1 MTDSAY
7 AKSALTHLAM
17 DFVPPLICETL
28 LEESDFRDEYC
39 LTTDSILS
47 FGDTGLSI
55 DRRELFDGIR
65 EVLARDSNREVI
77 DINGRKWL
85 IQKKHVKGELP
96 RLSILRHDQRFSLY
110 EYFLV
115 LSPDSEMRT
124 RLLEKTASDVN
135 LSESAVNRWRHI
147 LEKRPLEDEE
157 VDGFQDDFDE
167 TPVATIRSI
176 RGIFNQGGRV
186 KVSTLV
192 PHSRRYYERLVGTY
206 DGSTSISQYASGNA
220 RGLLKQLAVW
230 RPYEGFL
237 ISLFL
242 ASHASL
248 TDEINVDQLN
258 GEDLVKAF
266 GFLEMHGD
274 RISQLGAIE
283 VGLRV
288 LPSRPEIEQALIRLI
303 EQIRD
308 DDVDGQASGFKLLS
322 ALFCLV
328 YGALSRVRLFS
339 AEPPFYRRLAALSQA
354 ALIHRQLV
362 YLGVNIDRFEE
373 WAFSSRVEQ
382 FCMQSLADMRLEP
395 RWDPD
400 LAVASQMKAE
410 FFGRIMISAKDY
422 EQNIAGSHIYDL
434 VFGDDARSL
443 QSLGGFPAPW
453 LPGPLEGTE
462 GTRRN
467 LPPEVAEAIE
477 TQLRANEV
485 EPSSF
490 IALVNFALIFP
501 ISADQAELAAKALK
515 RANHRLLNIENRPQL
530 VAILNGLATVAAVT
544 RSRTLADELRILVR
558 RYRRDA
564 EYALPIHEVMKFC
577 FVAAAGRSDL
587 SEWAEFVG
595 EWLTEFAFGDLKSE
609 EGQVFYSSLD
619 WLCHAVPELWVSCGR
634 AHAALMAFNA
644 K

>member
-1 MTDSAY
+1 MTTDLDVKTEIA
-7 AKSALTHLAM
+7 AQCLN
-17 DFVPPLICETL
+17 FVPPLIRETL
-28 LEESDFRDEYC
+28 LEDGDFREEYDVP
-39 LTTDSILS
+39 TDNRIA
-47 FGDTGLSI
+47 FGKSGVDFQRY
-55 DRRELFDGIR
+55 DLFNTIR
-65 EVLARDSNREVI
+65 DVLANASIQQVADVNGKLWTLK
-77 DINGRKWL
+77 DISGE
-85 IQKKHVKGELP
+85 GELP
-96 RLSILRHDQRFSLY
+96 NLEMSRSEQCVPLPAFAS
-110 EYFLV
+110 
-115 LSPDSEMRT
+115 LSPDKSVRL
-124 RLLEKTASDVN
+124 RLLKEATSETNLPRHVSSFWRDILENRALEDDEVDAFYSDLRDTPTAKARDIRTDILAGQSTAS
-135 LSESAVNRWRHI
+135 S
-147 LEKRPLEDEE
+147 
-157 VDGFQDDFDE
+157 
-167 TPVATIRSI
+167 
-176 RGIFNQGGRV
+176 
-186 KVSTLV
+186 LV
-192 PHSRRYYERLVGTY
+192 PSSRQYYERLVGVY
-206 DGSTSISQYASGNA
+206 DGSASIRDYSAGNGSA
-220 RGLLKQLAVW
+220 FLIQLAEW
-230 RPYEGFL
+230 RPYDGFL
-237 ISLFL
+237 FSLFL
-242 ASHASL
+242 SSHSLL
-248 TDEINVDQLN
+248 TDEINVDRISR
-258 GEDLVKAF
+258 EDLVRAY
-266 GFLEMHGD
+266 GFLAKHGD
-274 RISQLGAIE
+274 RFSQLGAIE
-283 VGLRV
+283 VGLRI
-288 LPSRPEIEQALIRLI
+288 LPSNPEIEPALSCLI

-328 YGALSRVRLFS
+328 YGELSRVRLFS
-339 AEPPFYRRLAALSQA
+339 AEPPFYRRLAALSHA
-354 ALIHRQLV
+354 ALIHRQLAD
-362 YLGVNIDRFEE
+362 LGVNIDRFEE

-577 FVAAAGRSDL
+577 FVAAASRSDL